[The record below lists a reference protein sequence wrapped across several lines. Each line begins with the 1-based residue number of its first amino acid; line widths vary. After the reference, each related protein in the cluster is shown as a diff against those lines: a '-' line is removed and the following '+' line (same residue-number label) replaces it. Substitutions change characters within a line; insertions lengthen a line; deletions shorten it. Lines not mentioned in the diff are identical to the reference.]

1 MRKNSLLAL
10 VVLLLASCF
19 TSSAAW
25 ADPLSCTPGDDFWL
39 GPRSGASVLANAA
52 LAPCVH
58 AVLDDAHSR
67 LVITYPDGD
76 EAAVRA
82 NELRQWLIALAL
94 PAARIV
100 LQQQPA
106 NTTIELETRND

>member
-10 VVLLLASCF
+10 MARLLAS
-19 TSSAAW
+19 TAAS
-25 ADPLSCTPGDDFWL
+25 ADPLSCVPGDDFWL
-39 GPRSGASVLANAA
+39 GPRSGAAVLTNAA

-58 AVLDDAHSR
+58 ALLDDAHSR
-67 LVITYPDGD
+67 LVITYPNGD

-82 NELRQWLIALAL
+82 DELRQWLLALAL
-94 PAARIV
+94 PAARVV

>member
-1 MRKNSLLAL
+1 MRKNSLLTL
-10 VVLLLASCF
+10 MVLLL
-19 TSSAAW
+19 TSSATW

-58 AVLDDAHSR
+58 ALLDDAHTR

-76 EAAVRA
+76 DAAVRA
-82 NELRQWLIALAL
+82 DELRQWLIALAL
-94 PAARIV
+94 PASRIA
-100 LQQQPA
+100 LQQQTA